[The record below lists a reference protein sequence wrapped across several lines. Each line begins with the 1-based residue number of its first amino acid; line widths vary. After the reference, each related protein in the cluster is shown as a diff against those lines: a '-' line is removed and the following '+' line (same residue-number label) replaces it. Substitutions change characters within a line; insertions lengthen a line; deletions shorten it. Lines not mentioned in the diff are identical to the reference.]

1 MLAVGM
7 RAMGFLRACLRL
19 GSDRAVG
26 VQVNIEVMRPWV
38 TKKVTA
44 YLGLEDDIVINMVMA
59 ELEKEDEP
67 DPRRMQ
73 VNLTG
78 FLERN
83 TGAFMGELWSMCIS
97 AQANF
102 AIDER
107 GKAVKGMPAQ
117 LLKEKED
124 EIMRINKE
132 IQERASKK
140 KEEQERAHERQQQA
154 QRERDAQAREHEAH
168 LRRVL
173 ERAAAKKAD
182 LEKQQIDADGER
194 GDSKERD
201 GGRDSERR
209 RDRDRDRDRD
219 RRRSRSRDRER
230 RRSPERQRERDRDR
244 RRSRS
249 RDRDRSRLGS
259 RSRSR
264 DRDRKRDRRRSHRS
278 RSREHDDR
286 RGLGSRPAG
295 RWDRDTRGSDDEKA
309 VKREGDLEKEGAN
322 AQAPEKDGSEVPE
335 RVRTPDRFKD
345 GDDE

>member
-1 MLAVGM
+1 MAVGM

-140 KEEQERAHERQQQA
+140 
-154 QRERDAQAREHEAH
+154 
-168 LRRVL
+168 
-173 ERAAAKKAD
+173 
-182 LEKQQIDADGER
+182 
-194 GDSKERD
+194 
-201 GGRDSERR
+201 
-209 RDRDRDRDRD
+209 
-219 RRRSRSRDRER
+219 RRSRSARMNGSNRRNASERENARHKRESTRRTCGVCSRGRQQKRLISRSSRSTQTESAGTQRKEMEAVTVSAGGTETETETETGGEAGAGIGSAGGALNARER
-230 RRSPERQRERDRDR
+230 ETGIGGGVGAGTVTGA
-244 RRSRS
+244 
-249 RDRDRSRLGS
+249 GS
-259 RSRSR
+259 GAGAGAGIVTGSGTGGAAIAVAAENTTTAVDWARG
-264 DRDRKRDRRRSHRS
+264 
-278 RSREHDDR
+278 R
-286 RGLGSRPAG
+286 RGDGTG
-295 RWDRDTRGSDDEKA
+295 TH
-309 VKREGDLEKEGAN
+309 GD
-322 AQAPEKDGSEVPE
+322 QTM
-335 RVRTPDRFKD
+335 RRQ
-345 GDDE
+345 

>member
-1 MLAVGM
+1 M
-7 RAMGFLRACLRL
+7 
-19 GSDRAVG
+19 
-26 VQVNIEVMRPWV
+26 QVNIEVMRPWV

-124 EIMRINKE
+124 EIRRINKE

-154 QRERDAQAREHEAH
+154 QRERERERERELEAQAREHEAH

-173 ERAAAKKAD
+173 EKAAAKKAD

-201 GGRDSERR
+201 GGRDGERR
-209 RDRDRDRDRD
+209 RDRDRDRDRDRGRD

-249 RDRDRSRLGS
+249 RDRDRSRHGS

-286 RGLGSRPAG
+286 RGLGSRSAG

-309 VKREGDLEKEGAN
+309 VKREGDEEKEGAH
-322 AQAPEKDGSEVPE
+322 AQAPEKEGSEVPE